1 MISRL
6 ALAAAVG
13 LLVSTAA
20 SAETYVSP
28 DRGWWKQFFS
38 AVDGTTPDLE
48 AMAKKDPAYLAANE
62 FDRDD
67 VLASLVAELQQQH
80 AQIDVA
86 TAEVTIGIRA
96 TLGDYSTE
104 QRGFPVSL
112 FAANMHLPLDGNS
125 LFFRNFATFGIF
137 PATKEEGKMLR
148 ERIGTQP
155 LAADITL
162 TNIQKS
168 TTRPRAYDGF
178 ITEVVYTAQDG
189 LVVGHFTDVEAA
201 APAADDA
208 AAMVAGIREKII
220 DKAGIPTLGT
230 SWEKA
235 RALIQGQYPYG
246 ASDTFAYTD
255 RGKVIA
261 YQYDQGTT
269 VMDAPHEADKTFRIY
284 LQQAEGSWRTKS
296 GFSFDMD
303 AGDTVSVKG
312 TGPGLGCYTPEV
324 LDRCA
329 VLEFSP
335 SDGDHILTRAYGVI
349 ELERTGSPQEAL
361 DAFVGEHL
369 DATDGFATKVD
380 YDADSVVQAR
390 VPQYI
395 GQRGVAAYAAEAGVP
410 REGKPFYDP
419 LQNTTRV
426 NPITREIA
434 LFAVDGAP
442 DRIPLIF
449 VLQ

>member
-6 ALAAAVG
+6 ALAVAVG
-13 LLVSTAA
+13 LSISTAA

-28 DRGWWKQFFS
+28 DRDWWKQFFA

-48 AMAKKDPAYLAANE
+48 AMAKKDPAYLSANE
-62 FDRDD
+62 FDRSE
-67 VLASLVAELQQQH
+67 VLAGLVADLQQQH
-80 AQIDVA
+80 AQIDVT
-86 TAEVTIGIRA
+86 TAQVTVGIRA
-96 TLGDYSTE
+96 TLGDYSAE
-104 QRGFPVSL
+104 QGGFPVSL
-112 FAANMHLPLDGNS
+112 FAPNMHLPLDANS

-137 PATKEEGKMLR
+137 PATKEEGKTLR
-148 ERIGTQP
+148 ERIGSQP

-162 TNIQKS
+162 ANIQKS

-178 ITEVVYTAQDG
+178 ITEVVYTARDG
-189 LVVGHFTDVEAA
+189 LVVGRMTDVEAA
-201 APAADDA
+201 APAAEDA
-208 AAMVAGIREKII
+208 AAMVAGIRQKVV
-220 DKAGIPTLGT
+220 DSAGIPTLGT
-230 SWEKA
+230 SWEEAKT
-235 RALIQGQYPYG
+235 LIQTQYPYS

-255 RGKVIA
+255 RGKLIA
-261 YQYDQGTT
+261 YQYDKGIT
-269 VMDAPHEADKTFRIY
+269 VLDTPHEVDKTFRIY
-284 LQQAEGSWRTKS
+284 LQQTEGAWRTKS

-329 VLEFSP
+329 VLEFAP
-335 SDGDHILTRAYGVI
+335 SDGGHILTRAYGVI
-349 ELERTGSPQEAL
+349 ELERTGTPQETVE
-361 DAFVGEHL
+361 AFVGDHL
-369 DATDGFATKVD
+369 AATDGFATQVD
-380 YDADSVVQAR
+380 YDADSVVQAK

-395 GQRGVAAYAAEAGVP
+395 GRRGVAAYAAGAGEP

-426 NPITREIA
+426 NAITREIA

-442 DRIPLIF
+442 NRIPLVY